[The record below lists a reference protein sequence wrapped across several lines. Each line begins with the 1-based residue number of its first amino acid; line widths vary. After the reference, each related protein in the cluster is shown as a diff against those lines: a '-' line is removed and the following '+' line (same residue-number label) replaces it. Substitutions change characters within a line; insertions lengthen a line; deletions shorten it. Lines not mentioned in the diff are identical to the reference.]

1 MYDTTKLT
9 TIARKTLEDAMPVLQ
24 KHLDAFYGESSD
36 EDFYAYCH
44 VWKEQRDKYIEA
56 PNQEAAFRMAI
67 YDCETNRADCV
78 FYEGFNDGETY
89 RLGKLEAAC
98 DFIEDFLKKQSLSTN
113 RGANQ

>member
-1 MYDTTKLT
+1 MRNDLL
-9 TIARKTLEDAMPVLQ
+9 TIAREALESAMPILK

-44 VWKEQRDKYIEA
+44 VWKEQRDKYIDA
-56 PNQEAAFRMAI
+56 PDQEAAFRMAI

-78 FYEGFNDGETY
+78 FYEGFDDGEAY

-98 DFIEDFLKKQSLSTN
+98 DFIKFVLQSKVYLSKLEEEL
-113 RGANQ
+113 